1 MVYER
6 DAPGERGPAAAS
18 TQVRPPSAVRY
29 NGAGTLRYQQSI
41 EGTHVGSAGDGE
53 ARRGGHK
60 VHGTDRLAR
69 LRQRAPVPATIADC
83 QHCAGAK
90 WPSRASHRQSPPR

>member
-29 NGAGTLRYQQSI
+29 NGVGTLRPHL
-41 EGTHVGSAGDGE
+41 T
-53 ARRGGHK
+53 RR
-60 VHGTDRLAR
+60 R
-69 LRQRAPVPATIADC
+69 P
-83 QHCAGAK
+83 
-90 WPSRASHRQSPPR
+90 